1 MLVKHASID
10 IPMLLVS
17 IRTDHLGMLR
27 RAENVRFTHQPGFWT
42 GKGPAVLTIGK
53 RSFLLRK
60 MSKADFQ
67 HRLDVQLRRPRLVAT
82 ISGRRYW
89 HYKNRFYWEND
100 ELRSEEVHAL
110 ITTREQRK
118 NLQIERA
125 QATVA
130 MGSQPRNS
138 VARKRIPDD
147 VKQYI
152 WTRDAGQCQSCGSVS
167 ELQFDHVIPVSMG
180 GSNDVE
186 NLQILCGPCNR
197 SKAAGL
203 TTPR

>member
-1 MLVKHASID
+1 
-10 IPMLLVS
+10 
-17 IRTDHLGMLR
+17 MLR

-42 GKGPAVLTIGK
+42 GKGPAALTIGK
-53 RSFLLRK
+53 RTFLLRK
-60 MSKADFQ
+60 MSKSEFQ

-89 HYKNRFYWEND
+89 HYKNKFYWEND
-100 ELRSEEVHAL
+100 GLRSDEVHAL

-130 MGSQPRNS
+130 MGTQRRES
-138 VARKRIPDD
+138 VGRKRIPDD

-152 WTRDAGQCQSCGSVS
+152 WTRDAGQCQSCGSAI
-167 ELQFDHVIPVSMG
+167 ELQFDHIIPLSMG
-180 GSNDVE
+180 GSNNVE

-203 TTPR
+203 TTRR